1 MEENLGFKGEEMKF
15 SLIVN
20 ESERDG
26 FKLSV
31 QTSSE
36 KELQI
41 AKELT
46 SKLIEK
52 IKSIEVKVKNYED
65 E

>member
-1 MEENLGFKGEEMKF
+1 MGENFGFKGEEMKF

>member
-1 MEENLGFKGEEMKF
+1 MKF

-36 KELQI
+36 KELQT